1 MSTLKEGMER
11 YRSIQAISEAWL
23 GNSPLCD
30 LFRYA
35 KIKAK
40 TLFFVFKSDSAKF
53 EFKYQKEQ
61 ILARMRTY
69 YRLHKE
75 RMHASNILFTN
86 VEAVVIAE
94 PKVEE
99 VKKAPLIY
107 GERSTGDFAIACTD
121 PKLQALFKDIQSTI
135 KGKLPQKSLV

>member
-1 MSTLKEGMER
+1 MNTLKEGMER
-11 YRSIQAISEAWL
+11 YRSIQAISEAGL
-23 GNSPLCD
+23 GDSPLGD

-61 ILARMRTY
+61 ILVRMRTY
-69 YRLHKE
+69 YKLHKE
-75 RMHASNILFTN
+75 RMQHSNILFTN

-99 VKKAPLIY
+99 VKKVPLVY
-107 GERSTGDFAIACTD
+107 SERSTGDFTITCTD
-121 PKLQALFKDIQSTI
+121 PKLRILFESIQQTI
-135 KGKLPQKSLV
+135 KNEPPQKLS